1 MKLLTGTTYFLLF
14 ILCVFHAEAQIET
27 PGYRAEFGGIVK
39 TGTQKPF
46 WLISNQGGRY
56 HPDNSSLF
64 GGLYIGSEVRRQND
78 FFEPVE
84 DTVRKLQV
92 DYGVEAFNRYNG
104 DYDLR
109 LQQYYADISWWYFNL
124 QAGAR
129 KETFG
134 NQYDP
139 LSSGSL
145 LYSENARP
153 IPKVAVSSDYI
164 PVPFSKGY
172 IEFKG
177 YLAHGWFEKDRY
189 TESPFLHHKNVYVK
203 VGGDF
208 PVNAH
213 YGFHH
218 YAMWGGV
225 SPVYGQLPDGWNAY
239 KKIFMAEKG
248 DKENAPTSE
257 VTNSL
262 GNHLGSRNIGLNYQ
276 EENFGL
282 QLYWQTI
289 FEDGSGKRWRNI
301 EDGLWGVA
309 YKNRK
314 KSNKPL
320 IERALYE
327 FLHTTDQSGE
337 RHEIDGKIVGGN
349 DNYFNHG
356 IYSSGWTNHG
366 YSIGTSLITSPVID
380 RKSSGQ
386 IMLNNKVIAHHL
398 GIKGWLTNNLYY
410 RARMTYSTNYGTN
423 NNPFEPAK
431 KEYSVLTE
439 FNYQLPEQ
447 PDWQFKMKLTADFGD
462 MFGKNFGVYL
472 GIAKKGLMDDE

>member
-1 MKLLTGTTYFLLF
+1 M
-14 ILCVFHAEAQIET
+14 Q
-27 PGYRAEFGGIVK
+27 
-39 TGTQKPF
+39 
-46 WLISNQGGRY
+46 
-56 HPDNSSLF
+56 
-64 GGLYIGSEVRRQND
+64 
-78 FFEPVE
+78 
-84 DTVRKLQV
+84 KLQV
-92 DYGVEAFNRYNG
+92 DYGIEAINRYNS

-109 LQQYYADISWWYFNL
+109 LQQYYADVSWWYFNL
-124 QAGAR
+124 HAGAR

-189 TESPFLHHKNVYVK
+189 TERPLLHHKNVYVQ

-225 SPVYGQLPDGWNAY
+225 SPEYGQIPDGWNAY
-239 KKIFMAEKG
+239 KKIFLAEKG
-248 DKENAPTSE
+248 AEEDAPVNEVINA
-257 VTNSL
+257 L
-262 GNHLGSRNIGLNYQ
+262 GNHLGSRNFGLDYQ
-276 EENFGL
+276 ADNFGL

-301 EDGLWGVA
+301 EDGLWGLV

-314 KSNKPL
+314 KNNKPL
-320 IERALYE
+320 VESALYE
-327 FLHTTDQSGE
+327 YLHTTDQSGE
-337 RHEIDGKIVGGN
+337 HHEIDGKILGGN
-349 DNYFNHG
+349 DNYFNN
-356 IYSSGWTNHG
+356 YLYLSGWTAKN
-366 YSIGTSLITSPVID
+366 YTIGTPMITSPIINDEENIQV
-380 RKSSGQ
+380 
-386 IMLNNKVIAHHL
+386 LNNKVIAHHL
-398 GIKGWLTNNLYY
+398 GIKGWLMDNLYY
-410 RARMTYSTNYGTN
+410 RALMTYSINYGTN
-423 NNPFEPAK
+423 KNSFEPAK

-439 FNYQLPEQ
+439 VNYQLPEQ
-447 PDWQFKMKLTADFGD
+447 PAWQFKMKVAADFGD
-462 MFGKNFGVYL
+462 MYGKNFGVFL
-472 GIAKKGLMDDE
+472 GVVKKGLIK